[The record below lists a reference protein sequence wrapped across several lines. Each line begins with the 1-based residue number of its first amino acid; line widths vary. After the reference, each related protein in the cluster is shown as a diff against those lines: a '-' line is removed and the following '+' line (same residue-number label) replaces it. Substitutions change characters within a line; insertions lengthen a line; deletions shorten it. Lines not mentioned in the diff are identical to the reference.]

1 VSMSC
6 LPEGCH
12 PALDTGSS
20 GVCLI
25 WRMRLL
31 EDGCRGLPGGNSLS
45 FASPKESKQRKGDPL
60 LRPFGVPKI
69 SRQQRAARKL
79 AARGGFIAKGN
90 VWRSPLKQC
99 ERTAPVAGA
108 KFWRSNMGNSRARI
122 FAMASCANPH
132 ITIVIPGFKHA
143 GAGSERSRRICF
155 SLRESHYQFAAK
167 TWAPDF
173 RCATSGEG
181 NSAPHE
187 RCKLNYPRA
196 SSGKNT

>member
-1 VSMSC
+1 VSISC

-12 PALDTGSS
+12 PVLDTGSS

-31 EDGCRGLPGGNSLS
+31 EDGCRGLPGGNLSEACSDLS
-45 FASPKESKQRKGDPL
+45 FASPKESNQRKGDPL
-60 LRPFGVPKI
+60 LRPFGFPKI
-69 SRQQRAARKL
+69 SHQQRAARKL
-79 AARGGFIAKGN
+79 VACGGVGTKDFGQY
-90 VWRSPLKQC
+90 SPLKQC

-108 KFWRSNMGNSRARI
+108 KFWRCNMGNSRARI
-122 FAMASCANPH
+122 SAISNSSNELFARLFNNHCHP
-132 ITIVIPGFKHA
+132 
-143 GAGSERSRRICF
+143 ERSRRIGF

-181 NSAPHE
+181 ILRE
-187 RCKLNYPRA
+187 L
-196 SSGKNT
+196 